1 MVAIIGGR
9 GTGKSLLLDAP
20 VPVCRGGGPGS
31 DQRDVNVQHM
41 SIELD
46 KANGEKIRFDTR
58 SEGYEYLHVSQGE
71 IKKLCQEPWLIS
83 DEIKKMLRLTP
94 THEAGNT
101 AAQLAENLSARVPGV
116 NSACSGVRIQSR

>member
-1 MVAIIGGR
+1 MR
-9 GTGKSLLLDAP
+9 S
-20 VPVCRGGGPGS
+20 VPVLRGGGPGS

-71 IKKLCQEPWLIS
+71 IKSSVRAGLIS

-101 AAQLAENLSARVPGV
+101 AAQLAENLSAGVP
-116 NSACSGVRIQSR
+116 A

>member
-1 MVAIIGGR
+1 MAAGEPVKACCLMR
-9 GTGKSLLLDAP
+9 S
-20 VPVCRGGGPGS
+20 VPVLRGGGPGS

-71 IKKLCQEPWLIS
+71 IKS
-83 DEIKKMLRLTP
+83 
-94 THEAGNT
+94 
-101 AAQLAENLSARVPGV
+101 S
-116 NSACSGVRIQSR
+116 VRSRAHQR